1 MDGTGLR
8 DEPVKDPTL
17 AEYLAGVL
25 PAHTAINRVPPR
37 SWTWSTPAGV
47 WKIEHTALIL
57 QGRRPAQIRL
67 LGPDMSVFMPDDE
80 AGIGIVMAI
89 LRTVG
94 AVDREVDDG
103 PGSRLGL
110 IGRVVAECRRKY
122 WLDGQT
128 DEEFVA
134 GVIAVLD
141 IDGWLVDSNPAV
153 DGGGQS

>member
-1 MDGTGLR
+1 MDGTGIR

-47 WKIEHTALIL
+47 WKIEHTAMIL

-67 LGPDMSVFMPDDE
+67 LGPDVSVFMPDDE

-89 LRTVG
+89 LRTLG
-94 AVDREVDDG
+94 AVDRDDDG
-103 PGSRLGL
+103 RPGHQ
-110 IGRVVAECRRKY
+110 A
-122 WLDGQT
+122 
-128 DEEFVA
+128 
-134 GVIAVLD
+134 
-141 IDGWLVDSNPAV
+141 P
-153 DGGGQS
+153 